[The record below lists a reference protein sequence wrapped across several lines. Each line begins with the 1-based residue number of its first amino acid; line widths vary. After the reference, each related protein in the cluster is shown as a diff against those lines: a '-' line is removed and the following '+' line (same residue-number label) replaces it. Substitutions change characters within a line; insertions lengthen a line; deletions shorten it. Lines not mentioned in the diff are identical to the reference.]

1 MPPFGRNDHNAVGG
15 TGAVDRGRR
24 GVLQHRDGLDIARVD
39 RIEIRTLDGHAVQNE
54 ERRGSRVDR
63 VRSADLEHGRL
74 ARFARV
80 GDDRQTGSLPLK
92 CLVEGRCGSI
102 RELFGFDRGHGTRD

>member
-1 MPPFGRNDHNAVGG
+1 MTTTPVGR

-74 ARFARV
+74 ARFAELEMT
-80 GDDRQTGSLPLK
+80 DRPGACP
-92 CLVEGRCGSI
+92 
-102 RELFGFDRGHGTRD
+102 